1 MAESQAES
9 TFTKFLRATNETRP
23 VALSDE
29 LLKTI
34 SMKSIKLKKFEI
46 AHLDQGTSWSSN
58 YSVCSHFA
66 SFCSEVS
73 FDFSVFHCFPHAQM
87 IRNIAHKELIYGFF

>member
-9 TFTKFLRATNETRP
+9 TFTKFLRAAIETRP

-34 SMKSIKLKKFEI
+34 SIKSIKLKKFEI
-46 AHLDQGTSWSSN
+46 VHLNQGTS
-58 YSVCSHFA
+58 
-66 SFCSEVS
+66 
-73 FDFSVFHCFPHAQM
+73 
-87 IRNIAHKELIYGFF
+87 

>member
-9 TFTKFLRATNETRP
+9 TFTKSLRATNETRP

-46 AHLDQGTSWSSN
+46 AQLDQGTS
-58 YSVCSHFA
+58 
-66 SFCSEVS
+66 
-73 FDFSVFHCFPHAQM
+73 
-87 IRNIAHKELIYGFF
+87 

>member
-9 TFTKFLRATNETRP
+9 TFTKFLRAAIETRP

-46 AHLDQGTSWSSN
+46 AQLDQGPS
-58 YSVCSHFA
+58 
-66 SFCSEVS
+66 
-73 FDFSVFHCFPHAQM
+73 
-87 IRNIAHKELIYGFF
+87 